1 MLIESDPFSPSWR
14 TRDFADWRTS
24 QRRHTGQRAQ
34 SCAIFQAS
42 NLEGH
47 PMLNAGYHTVPP
59 GMIAT
64 VVTSLEM
71 LELPT
76 LRPEAPDRNWRLDRL
91 APDPTEYRR
100 LYRAVGEDWLWFRR
114 LLLTDAELAAI
125 IGTSDVEVYR
135 LTDDA
140 DGAGLLELD
149 FREKDECEPAFFGL
163 SRTLIGGPAG
173 RWLMNRAIERAW
185 SRPIRRFWAHTCTL
199 DHPSALGFYKR
210 SGFRPFRRQVEI
222 AEDPRLSGLTPMD
235 AAAHVPLLAP

>member
-1 MLIESDPFSPSWR
+1 
-14 TRDFADWRTS
+14 
-24 QRRHTGQRAQ
+24 
-34 SCAIFQAS
+34 
-42 NLEGH
+42 
-47 PMLNAGYHTVPP
+47 
-59 GMIAT
+59 MIAT

-76 LRPEAPDRNWRLDRL
+76 LRPEAPDPNWRLYRL

-100 LYRAVGEDWLWFRR
+100 LYRAVGDDWLWFSR

-149 FREKDECEPAFFGL
+149 FREKDECELAFFGL

-222 AEDPRLSGLTPMD
+222 AEDPRLSGLAPMD